1 MRSKAKLGTQN
12 RNNLPSARS
21 QRLRVVEGREIVRL
35 KAEIPMVKV
44 LEKY

>member
-1 MRSKAKLGTQN
+1 MFSTLWR
-12 RNNLPSARS
+12 PSARFAIS
-21 QRLRVVEGREIVRL
+21 QLLGVVEGREIVRL